1 LKSSAELAKAIGG
14 PVAAVMPER
23 SFLTGDRMLGLRLR
37 LHVWIR
43 LFVAIV
49 IAVGAVVADLI
60 LRIENLPTRGL
71 IMLALVIALYN
82 AVVWWI
88 VRPRQSAE
96 LATESQGMLTRIMF
110 VTIVLDYLCL
120 TAAVWMVGGVRSPF
134 LVFYLLHVMLSC
146 ILLPRGMAITSSVLA
161 YVLLTA
167 LMIGEWLNIMP
178 ARMPIGAVA
187 DPAQLHW
194 RFVLTLQVVSAVM
207 LGLTTFL
214 LLGLRALL
222 QEGERE
228 LRRTNDDLD
237 RMSNV
242 RRDFLQIAVHD
253 VRAPVAGVIM
263 MLSNLRNGLCGPVS
277 RQQMPWI
284 ERCLKRL
291 DGLVDLLKDLQIL
304 SSLEGSDIE
313 SQKTVVDLH
322 ALLTTL
328 VEEHR
333 DLAHGRQQ
341 TLFLDLPETLP
352 EVMGLERMI
361 REAVSNYMT
370 NAIKY
375 TENGG
380 SITLR
385 ARHNPSVVRIEVQDN
400 GIGIAPD
407 DQRNLFREFVRIKVA
422 GTTVSNVSGS
432 GLGLSIVRQVADR
445 HQGRCGVESEPG
457 RGSTFYLELPAF
469 VS

>member
-1 LKSSAELAKAIGG
+1 
-14 PVAAVMPER
+14 
-23 SFLTGDRMLGLRLR
+23 MLGLRMR
-37 LHVWIR
+37 VHVWIR
-43 LFVAIV
+43 FFVAIV
-49 IAVGAVVADLI
+49 IAGGAVIADLVVGM
-60 LRIENLPTRGL
+60 ENIPTRGL
-71 IMLALVIALYN
+71 VILALLISLYN

-88 VRPRQSAE
+88 VKPRRGAE
-96 LATESQGMLTRIMF
+96 GAAESHGVLMRLMF

-161 YVLLTA
+161 YFLLTA
-167 LMIGEWLNIMP
+167 LMIGEWLNVMP

-187 DPAQLHW
+187 DPAHLDW

-214 LLGLRALL
+214 LLGLRAML
-222 QEGERE
+222 QEGEGE
-228 LRRTNDDLD
+228 LVRMNDNLD

-253 VRAPVAGVIM
+253 VRAPIAGVIM
-263 MLSNLRNGLCGPVS
+263 MLTNLRNGLCGPVS

-322 ALLTTL
+322 ALLTA
-328 VEEHR
+328 VVDEHR

-341 TLFLDLPETLP
+341 TLFLDLPDTLP

-361 REAVSNYMT
+361 KEAVANYVT

-375 TENGG
+375 TPDGG
-380 SITLR
+380 HVRIR
-385 ARHNPSVVRIEVQDN
+385 ARHRPPVVRITVQDN
-400 GIGIAPD
+400 GIGIAPE
-407 DQRNLFREFVRIKVA
+407 DQPKLFKDFVRLPTRDALKARV
-422 GTTVSNVSGS
+422 GGS
-432 GLGLSIVRQVADR
+432 GLGLAIARRVAEA
-445 HQGRCGVESEPG
+445 CGGSVSVESAPG
-457 RGSTFYLELPAF
+457 KGSKFILDVPAH
-469 VS
+469 VE